1 METTELDLEISKNQI
16 SIDFDAL
23 EEPEEESSTLSL
35 VSAKNLDWI
44 KDEVLF
50 VVVRAKDTFIENLSE
65 FQLLGKSLIEWVKMA
80 GNHCQT
86 IVIDDDENL
95 LLRLKNI
102 QTDKKIMA
110 VFYSDT
116 PLLDKALFNE
126 ILSYFS
132 SKGFNALKLLRG
144 AIFRV
149 DYLKALSEFVQAPS
163 SKFNVAMLEKI
174 DSNKKLARAY
184 QILKE
189 KILSFHRRNGV
200 ILMEDNISIDADVEI
215 EAGAV
220 IYGNNCIEG
229 QTIISKGAILKSG
242 NFVKD
247 SIIGKNVV
255 LEGAYIEKSKLSD
268 GKRVLP
274 FEKIVNESI

>member
-50 VVVRAKDTFIENLSE
+50 VVVRAKEQFIENLSE

-184 QILKE
+184 QILK
-189 KILSFHRRNGV
+189 
-200 ILMEDNISIDADVEI
+200 
-215 EAGAV
+215 
-220 IYGNNCIEG
+220 
-229 QTIISKGAILKSG
+229 
-242 NFVKD
+242 
-247 SIIGKNVV
+247 
-255 LEGAYIEKSKLSD
+255 
-268 GKRVLP
+268 
-274 FEKIVNESI
+274 

>member
-1 METTELDLEISKNQI
+1 METTEIDLEISKNQI
-16 SIDFDAL
+16 SIDFDSL
-23 EEPEEESSTLSL
+23 EDEESSTLSL
-35 VSAKNLDWI
+35 ISAKNLDWI
-44 KDEVLF
+44 KEEVLF
-50 VVVRAKDTFIENLSE
+50 VVVRTKESFIENLSD
-65 FQLLGKSLIEWVKMA
+65 FNLLGKSCLEWVKMA

-86 IVIDDDENL
+86 IVTDEDENL
-95 LLRLKNI
+95 LVRLKNI
-102 QTDKKIMA
+102 QTDKKIMT

-116 PLLDKALFNE
+116 PLFDKMLFNE

-132 SKGFNALKLLRG
+132 SKGFNALKLSRG

-149 DYLKALSEFVQAPS
+149 DYLKALTEFVQAPS
-163 SKFNVAMLEKI
+163 SKFNVIMLEKV
-174 DSNKKLARAY
+174 DNSKKLARAY

-189 KILSFHRRNGV
+189 KILSFHRKNGV

-220 IYGNNCIEG
+220 IYGNNLVEG

-255 LEGAYIEKSKLSD
+255 IEVAYIEKSKISD
-268 GKRVLP
+268 GKRILP

>member
-1 METTELDLEISKNQI
+1 METTEIDLEISKNQI
-16 SIDFDAL
+16 SIDFDSL
-23 EEPEEESSTLSL
+23 EDEESSTLSL
-35 VSAKNLDWI
+35 ISAKNLDWI
-44 KDEVLF
+44 KEEVLF
-50 VVVRAKDTFIENLSE
+50 VVVRTKESFIENLSD
-65 FQLLGKSLIEWVKMA
+65 FNLLGKSCLEWVKMA

-86 IVIDDDENL
+86 IVTDEDENL
-95 LLRLKNI
+95 LVRLKNI

-116 PLLDKALFNE
+116 PLFDKMLFNE

-132 SKGFNALKLLRG
+132 SKGFNALKLSRG

-149 DYLKALSEFVQAPS
+149 DYLKALTEFVQAPS
-163 SKFNVAMLEKI
+163 SKFNVIMLEKV
-174 DSNKKLARAY
+174 DNSKKLARAY

-189 KILSFHRRNGV
+189 KILSFHRKNGV

-220 IYGNNCIEG
+220 IYGNNLVEG

-255 LEGAYIEKSKLSD
+255 IEGAYIEKSKISD
-268 GKRVLP
+268 GKRILP

>member
-50 VVVRAKDTFIENLSE
+50 VVVRAKEQFIENLSE

-149 DYLKALSEFVQAPS
+149 DYLKELSEFVQAPS

-255 LEGAYIEKSKLSD
+255 LEGAYIEKSKISD
-268 GKRVLP
+268 GKRVVP